1 MNDAFHPLHDVALPT
16 LARSLAC
23 CRRLLARAASDGRDE
38 AMLLAARLAPDMFCL
53 AHQVRI
59 LADGVGGACA
69 LLAGDREAPSA
80 SRVFNLGDEAWL
92 GVADTR
98 IEQSLARLS
107 VAETRLAAITP
118 AMPLP
123 GLRDAIV
130 VARPGHARHF
140 VVDDFVFRYVLPN
153 AGFHVAMVYA
163 LLRAA
168 GVPVGKGDFEG
179 PPAYVLVEAGA
190 P

>member
-1 MNDAFHPLHDVALPT
+1 MNAFHPLHDVALPA

-23 CRRLLARAASDGRDE
+23 CRRLLARAASHGHDPQS
-38 AMLLAARLAPDMFCL
+38 LLATRLAPDMFCL

-59 LADGVGGACA
+59 LADGVDGACA
-69 LLAGDREAPSA
+69 LLAGDRDAPAA

-92 GVADTR
+92 GIADTR
-98 IEQSLARLS
+98 VEQSLARLS
-107 VAETRLAAITP
+107 VAEARLAALAPDTP
-118 AMPLP
+118 LV

-140 VVDDFVFRYVLPN
+140 VAADFVFRYVLPN
-153 AGFHVAMVYA
+153 AGFHVSMVYA

-179 PPAYVLVEAGA
+179 PPAYVLVEERLQ
-190 P
+190 

>member
-1 MNDAFHPLHDVALPT
+1 MNAFDPLRDVALPELSRT
-16 LARSLAC
+16 LGR
-23 CRRLLARAASDGRDE
+23 CRRLLARAASPAPDE
-38 AMLLAARLAPDMFCL
+38 SALLATRLAPDMFCL

-59 LADGVGGACA
+59 LADGVDGACA
-69 LLAGDREAPSA
+69 LLAGDREAAAA

-92 GVADTR
+92 GAVDTR
-98 IEQSLARLS
+98 IAQSLARLS
-107 VAETRLAAITP
+107 VAEARLAAIAPDTP
-118 AMPLP
+118 LV

-140 VVDDFVFRYVLPN
+140 VAADFVFRYVLPN
-153 AGFHVAMVYA
+153 AGFHVAMVHA

-179 PPAYVLVEAGA
+179 PPAYVLVEAGR